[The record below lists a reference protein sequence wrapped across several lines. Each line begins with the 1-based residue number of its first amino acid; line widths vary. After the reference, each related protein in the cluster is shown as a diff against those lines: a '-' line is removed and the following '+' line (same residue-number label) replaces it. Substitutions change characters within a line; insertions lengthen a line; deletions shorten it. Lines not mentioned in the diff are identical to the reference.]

1 MSLAEYIRSRKQ
13 RKAEKGWMKAEEPD
27 DDYPDDPDDDDDDG
41 GADYAKPVHR
51 NNEEEKSFSRS
62 MQRQKR
68 TVEKIHKALV
78 SGPNGG
84 GVADV
89 VEASRELA
97 QMVNVFGRFLSE
109 ISEDVAQ
116 VRRDQRESTAILADA
131 VNTVVKSQAA
141 MAFGL
146 ERMAKSTA
154 SLAKRG
160 TGGLQKS
167 AATRPS
173 PGIVMNGKVLAEG
186 NALRRSNA
194 FVDETGSAV
203 VANNSLEQKLT
214 KSLLGTVIQEAVI
227 AGEFTP
233 TDALRWLS
241 ETDSPVSGPVMV
253 YRQLPEK
260 LQQRIAEKAQ
270 D

>member
-1 MSLAEYIRSRKQ
+1 
-13 RKAEKGWMKAEEPD
+13 MKAQDPEEQEDDYTPRNRRDHNRDDQNRDD
-27 DDYPDDPDDDDDDG
+27 DDYEEKGYGEDDG
-41 GADYAKPVHR
+41 MG
-51 NNEEEKSFSRS
+51 KSLKRS
-62 MQRQKR
+62 ARRQER
-68 TVEKIHKALV
+68 TVQKIHKSLV

-84 GVADV
+84 RVADV
-89 VEASRELA
+89 VEASQELA
-97 QMVNVFGRFLSE
+97 QMVNVFGRFLAE
-109 ISEDVAQ
+109 ISEDVNQ
-116 VRRDQRESTAILADA
+116 VRRDQREATALLADA

-154 SLAKRG
+154 SLAKS
-160 TGGLQKS
+160 GGSLQKS
-167 AATRPS
+167 AATRPA
-173 PGIVMNGKVLAEG
+173 PGVVMNGKVLAEG

-203 VANNSLEQKLT
+203 VADTHIEQKLT

-241 ETDSPVSGPVMV
+241 ETDSPVSGPVTV
-253 YRQLPEK
+253 YRQLPAK
-260 LQQRIAEKAQ
+260 LQRRIADKVGE
-270 D
+270 